1 MAVLGRVLIS
11 SAERVD
17 LADLLS
23 IDSYT
28 AGDFKFLLKG
38 LVGDTKPFILKG
50 FDVIDPNNAIGTQS
64 CSIKVADSMVFYP
77 GSSTGSFY
85 HGLEE
90 GHAQAAPIVPELR
103 KNATNFVYLTF
114 STFNSSVDTRAFWD
128 PDKGGGAGGE
138 FTQDVNTESVLKV
151 DVNVSTGSFPANTI
165 PIAKIVVGPVTIE
178 SITDCR
184 DLMFRLGS
192 GGISPDPFNSYQFRS
207 LPGTGFKRTEPP
219 ITLLPGGVNPFQGA
233 DKNILS
239 LKEWMDLVMTK
250 LKEIGGS
257 TYWYEDFSTYNLV
270 NTFIDSLATTFK
282 SKGSWTHDSS
292 TPGLVTWTQDIQIKV
307 TQDPRDIILRNGDK
321 TLADEQVAY
330 IPLIRA
336 QVINASD
343 SAVAFTNGQSYLNTV
358 GGATGFFTN
367 LSKGDWIK
375 KIDDE
380 NHLFLRVEEFY
391 DSVSLG
397 GSTTTATNARSVRL
411 NGIYQGTTL
420 NEKARYDRGVYQVG
434 DVVVSNRNDAA
445 LTTAGGNFHWLAT
458 RSDVIETAASLS
470 TVTLTGTLS
479 QPDGTTAKITST
491 AHGLQDGDRITITA
505 PAAQAGTY
513 VIEKETANIFYIP
526 TTSLVTGA
534 VTAFFG
540 LVTTGARENGYG
552 LQLENAVHEFETND
566 TVTIAG
572 AVGYNGTYPISVR
585 SSTQF
590 QIAIGS
596 AQATN
601 VLATATATL
610 ARVNVRSEHGLVKI
624 VQGGSATIGDGTS
637 DNLKAF
643 IGMASDGETYPA
655 YAVPLSFDALDGMA
669 NYSALSTDS
678 LTARASKLSAMMA
691 DKAQDKVIKYLASPS
706 LITITN
712 TTNGAAQEIT
722 FSSSGSTLTLIT
734 PGSDGQSIINLPS
747 IAPGISLLTNESAYI
762 TIDRDN
768 TTVPSIVI
776 VSTELVPIAE
786 NIFVIASRLTDVEV
800 YLWDSSII
808 NVGSVQSQGFLDNVL
823 RQNQMLKLVE
833 GGTWSWTLGTQTVA
847 WNASAF
853 IQVPGLANTVN
864 SIAAGSAVLATGE
877 VAYVDINRFSPGGA
891 LTVVVASNAT
901 LTLKTDRIILAR
913 RENSDVIVG
922 NHSMRLISGETK
934 KIYAATSDQTF
945 TYIGSPDASDTTPD
959 YVDNV
964 AYDFLNGQTNYNTA
978 NGESL
983 TTRASRLTGMMAD
996 KAQDKT
1002 IKYLSSPS
1010 LTTITNTTNG
1020 AAQEITFSAGSPLTL
1035 MVPGSAGSATVTL
1048 PSVAPGISLLSNQAA
1063 YVVIDR
1069 DAATTPSIVIAN
1081 ISAVPIAENVF
1092 VIASRLTSVDVYL
1105 WDGAIYNLG
1114 AAPAPGFIDD
1124 IIRQNQMLKLVEGGT
1139 WSWTLG
1145 TQTVAW
1151 GASAFIQVPGLANTV
1166 NSIAAGS
1173 AVLTS
1178 GQVAYVDINRV
1189 GPGGALTVVVASNAA
1204 LTLFTDRIIIARRE
1218 NNDVIVGNHSIRLIS
1233 GETKKLYAA
1242 TSDQTFTYI
1251 GSPDAS
1257 DTTPDYNGAV
1267 AHTLRH
1273 ITEGTSL
1280 TTGVAR
1286 LDDQLDKLFGQLR
1299 MRQQTVANKRV
1310 IVTGADTTILDA
1322 TTLSQQKSNL
1332 LLNFGGAQIDFETGS
1347 IFQSDG
1353 VTPLG
1358 INFTPATIA
1367 LNQYR
1372 WYSVTIIPSTV
1383 GSDNRIGGQ
1392 ILIIPAASDGASAVL
1407 APRASFGSGIKLGQ
1421 VVVQNSGVASVITVI
1436 LQTAITQLGSGS
1448 GGDDLP
1454 TPLKLSVPGNNRVIT
1469 VGPITINVPADKNY
1483 IIPSINNIVPT
1494 FTGGVVTVPATSGTI
1509 TTPVLG
1515 LPFYTVLTSAGDGS
1529 GFGSF
1534 VVSTATQADG
1544 KILVGGGFTTLNNI
1558 SQGRLVRLNS
1568 DGTVDTAF
1576 TTALG
1581 TGFDSTVLVIAVQTD
1596 GKILVGGSFTTLNAI
1611 TRNHLVRLNSDGT
1624 LDTAFAT
1631 AMGTG
1636 VESSF
1641 VRSITIQTDNKI
1653 VISGGFGS
1661 INGINKGGVARLNSD
1676 GTADTAFTTNTGT
1689 GFGTFNDVYHKI
1701 QTDGKIVF
1709 HGGWTSFNG
1718 STRNRLLRLNSDG
1731 TFDTAFYTN
1740 LGTGFDANTNG
1751 AAIQTD
1757 GKILVGGDFTTL
1769 NAVTKNRL
1777 VRLNSDGTEDTAF
1790 YTALGTG
1797 FNLQVQT
1804 IAVQT
1809 DGAILVCGNFTT
1821 LNAITRNRLV
1831 RLNTAGTVDTAFYT
1845 NLGAG
1850 FSSNTIFALLI
1861 QTDGK
1866 ILVGGFFTTLNA
1878 ITRNR
1883 LVRLESSGI
1892 EDAGTPGFALPFA
1905 MGASQYLKIGL
1916 HLTSA
1921 GAVVLSRGIVGAS
1934 LAAATTAPAIPNTFG
1949 IGYTVLRTD
1958 GSSNVSNI
1966 LSDDVYQYL
1975 GNQVEI
1981 KAVSNRYKEIALS
1994 TDPNFYTA
2002 LGTGFNDTEVLA
2014 TAVQTDG
2021 KILVGG
2027 DFTTLN
2033 DITRNRLVRLNSD
2046 GTVDTTFYTNL
2057 GTGFNNGIQAI
2068 AVQTDGKIL
2077 VGGQFTT
2084 FNGNTRNRLVR
2095 LNSDGTHD
2103 AAFYTNLGTGFD
2115 SDIRA
2120 IAIQIDGAIVVG
2132 GAFTTLNGNTRNYIL
2147 RLNSDGTED
2156 SAFYSNLPFG
2166 QGPNGPV
2173 RAIAIQTDG
2182 AIVVGGDFTQ
2192 LFFFNRNYILR
2203 LNSDGTEDSAFYS
2216 SFSTAFDASVYTI
2229 KVQTDG
2235 KILVGGIFNILNGI
2249 TRNRLVRLNTD
2260 GTEDTAFYTALGTGF
2275 NSSVYSIVLQTDGKI
2290 LVGGG
2295 FTTLNAITRN
2305 VLVRLN
2311 STGTVDTAFYTNLGT
2326 GFNLYARTIT
2336 VQSNGK
2342 ILFGGGFTT
2351 LNAITRNRL
2360 VRLNSDG
2367 TEDTTIAPFSA
2378 LASTVLTLPKDTNS
2392 LVGTSVIA
2400 STVASSATVTITK
2413 VAHGLTTGDLV
2424 TVTTAVAIGGI
2435 SAVNL
2440 SVTAVTI
2447 IALTTS
2453 TFTYTA
2459 LATATTTTT
2468 GDLGRVI
2475 AKTTKSYI
2483 INDNSLEAYLNG
2495 ILLYKGDEYSEIGAI
2510 GTQSNT
2516 VTALINFVAGDTL
2529 IFKIY
2534 D

>member
-50 FDVIDPNNAIGTQS
+50 FDVIDPNSAIGTQS

-233 DKNILS
+233 DKNILT

-250 LKEIGGS
+250 IKEIGGS

-270 NTFIDSLATTFK
+270 NSFIDSLATTFK

-292 TPGLVTWTQDIQIKV
+292 TPGLITWTQDIQIKV
-307 TQDPRDIILRNGDK
+307 TQDPRNIIIRNGNK

-330 IPLIRA
+330 IPLVRA

-343 SAVAFTNGQSYLNTV
+343 SAVAFINGQSYLNTV

-397 GSTTTATNARSVRL
+397 GSTTTAANARSIRL

-458 RSDVIETAASLS
+458 RSDIIETAASLS

-572 AVGYNGTYPISVR
+572 AVGYDGTYPISVR

-601 VLATATATL
+601 ILATATATL

-643 IGMASDGETYPA
+643 VGMASDGETYPA

-691 DKAQDKVIKYLASPS
+691 DKAQDKTIKYLASPS

-747 IAPGISLLTNESAYI
+747 IAPGISLLTDQSAYI
-762 TIDRDN
+762 TLDRDN
-768 TTVPSIVI
+768 ATVPSIVI
-776 VSTELVPIAE
+776 AATELVPIAE

-847 WNASAF
+847 WDASAF
-853 IQVPGLANTVN
+853 IQVPGLDNTVN
-864 SIAAGSAVLATGE
+864 SIAVGSAVLAAGE

-901 LTLKTDRIILAR
+901 LTLKTDRIILVR

-959 YVDNV
+959 YIDDL
-964 AYDFLNGQTNYNTA
+964 AYDFLNSQTNYNTA

-1002 IKYLSSPS
+1002 IKYLASPS

-1020 AAQEITFSAGSPLTL
+1020 AAQEITFSVGSPLTL

-1151 GASAFIQVPGLANTV
+1151 SASAFMQVPGLANAV

-1218 NNDVIVGNHSIRLIS
+1218 NSDVIVGNHSMRLIT

-1257 DTTPDYNGAV
+1257 DTTPNYNGAV

-1310 IVTGADTTILDA
+1310 IVTGADTTILD
-1322 TTLSQQKSNL
+1322 TTVLSQQKSNL

-1353 VTPLG
+1353 TTPLG

-1367 LNQYR
+1367 LNQFR
-1372 WYSVTIIPSTV
+1372 WYSVTIIPSTM

-1421 VVVQNSGVASVITVI
+1421 VVVRNSGVASVITVI
-1436 LQTAITQLGSGS
+1436 LQNAITQLGSGS

-1454 TPLKLSVPGNNRVIT
+1454 MPLKLSVPGTNRVIT

-1483 IIPSINNIVPT
+1483 IIPSIGNVVPT
-1494 FTGGVVTVPATSGTI
+1494 FTGATVTVPVTSGTI
-1509 TTPVLG
+1509 TTPVLA
-1515 LPFYTVLTSAGDGS
+1515 LPFYPALGTGFDSAVEAVAIQTDS
-1529 GFGSF
+1529 
-1534 VVSTATQADG
+1534 
-1544 KILVGGGFTTLNNI
+1544 KILVGGTFFNLNGI
-1558 SQGRLVRLNS
+1558 GRNRFVRLNS
-1568 DGTVDTAF
+1568 DGTVDTTF
-1576 TTALG
+1576 YTNLG
-1581 TGFDSTVLVIAVQTD
+1581 SGFGNQVSTIAVQTD
-1596 GKILVGGSFTTLNAI
+1596 GKILVGGGFNTLNGN
-1611 TRNHLVRLNSDGT
+1611 TRNGLVRLNSNGT
-1624 LDTAFAT
+1624 
-1631 AMGTG
+1631 
-1636 VESSF
+1636 E
-1641 VRSITIQTDNKI
+1641 
-1653 VISGGFGS
+1653 
-1661 INGINKGGVARLNSD
+1661 
-1676 GTADTAFTTNTGT
+1676 
-1689 GFGTFNDVYHKI
+1689 
-1701 QTDGKIVF
+1701 
-1709 HGGWTSFNG
+1709 
-1718 STRNRLLRLNSDG
+1718 
-1731 TFDTAFYTN
+1731 DTAFYTN
-1740 LGTGFDANTNG
+1740 LGSGFDNSIRSIAV
-1751 AAIQTD
+1751 QSD
-1757 GKILVGGDFTTL
+1757 GKILAGGSFITL
-1769 NAVTKNRL
+1769 NAITRNRL
-1777 VRLNSDGTEDTAF
+1777 VRLNSDGTEDTG
-1790 YTALGTG
+1790 TA
-1797 FNLQVQT
+1797 
-1804 IAVQT
+1804 
-1809 DGAILVCGNFTT
+1809 
-1821 LNAITRNRLV
+1821 
-1831 RLNTAGTVDTAFYT
+1831 
-1845 NLGAG
+1845 
-1850 FSSNTIFALLI
+1850 
-1861 QTDGK
+1861 
-1866 ILVGGFFTTLNA
+1866 
-1878 ITRNR
+1878 
-1883 LVRLESSGI
+1883 
-1892 EDAGTPGFALPFA
+1892 GFALPFA

-1921 GAVVLSRGIVGAS
+1921 GTVVLSRGIVGAS
-1934 LAAATTAPAIPNTFG
+1934 LAAATTAPSIPSTFG
-1949 IGYTVLRTD
+1949 IGYVVLRTD
-1958 GSSNVSNI
+1958 GSSNVSNV
-1966 LSDDVYQYL
+1966 LSDDVYQNL
-1975 GNQVEI
+1975 GDQVDI
-1981 KAVSNRYKEIALS
+1981 KVVSNRYKEILQD
-1994 TDPNFYTA
+1994 TNGFYDN
-2002 LGTGFNDTEVLA
+2002 LGSGFNSTVYSSA
-2014 TAVQTDG
+2014 IQTDG

-2027 DFTTLN
+2027 AFTSLNAITRNRFLRLNSAGTVDTSFYTNLGTGFDGTVYSSAIQTDGKILVGGGFTLLN
-2033 DITRNRLVRLNSD
+2033 GITRNYLVRLNSDGTVDTSFYTNLGTGFDGTVYSIAVQADGKILVGGFFTLLNSITRNRLVRLNSD
-2046 GTVDTTFYTNL
+2046 GTVDTSFYTNL
-2057 GTGFNNGIQAI
+2057 GTGFGADAVFGIT
-2068 AVQTDGKIL
+2068 VQTDGKIL
-2077 VGGQFTT
+2077 AAGNFTT

-2095 LNSDGTHD
+2095 LNS
-2103 AAFYTNLGTGFD
+2103 N
-2115 SDIRA
+2115 
-2120 IAIQIDGAIVVG
+2120 
-2132 GAFTTLNGNTRNYIL
+2132 
-2147 RLNSDGTED
+2147 GTE
-2156 SAFYSNLPFG
+2156 
-2166 QGPNGPV
+2166 
-2173 RAIAIQTDG
+2173 
-2182 AIVVGGDFTQ
+2182 
-2192 LFFFNRNYILR
+2192 
-2203 LNSDGTEDSAFYS
+2203 
-2216 SFSTAFDASVYTI
+2216 
-2229 KVQTDG
+2229 
-2235 KILVGGIFNILNGI
+2235 
-2249 TRNRLVRLNTD
+2249 
-2260 GTEDTAFYTALGTGF
+2260 
-2275 NSSVYSIVLQTDGKI
+2275 
-2290 LVGGG
+2290 
-2295 FTTLNAITRN
+2295 
-2305 VLVRLN
+2305 
-2311 STGTVDTAFYTNLGT
+2311 DTAFYTNLGT
-2326 GFNLYARTIT
+2326 GFSLGGGGILFCTA
-2336 VQSNGK
+2336 VQTDNK
-2342 ILFGGGFTT
+2342 ILVGGAFNT
-2351 LNAITRNRL
+2351 LNGNTRNGL

-2367 TEDTTIAPFSA
+2367 THDAAFYNNVNGGSGFSSGMRALFVQTNQRIIVPTVPGVYRLATDGTQVEPPQDIILNTTTQQRIAQTVVIYSGSVLKTIDLYINLSGTPLGNMFVQIVRDSGGFPSTSLSDLMSESLPISIAGLVSGLNTITLPDTVSKTGTYHVVIRTDAAYKAQFTSSAGTSSIAIQVSSTDNGSTQYNGTAWSDPGTTAFKYTLKGRELNLRVKITSSA
-2378 LASTVLTLPKDTNS
+2378 GDKQLYGTGILYDIQTSGIVGGLKHRQVFKFNSTANPSTFALTMFRPDPDLLGVYLVETGQVFRAPAFTLSGNTVVFPANSFNNGGVPADLTLVMDQTN
-2392 LVGTSVIA
+2392 GTSFDNSDMNA
-2400 STVASSATVTITK
+2400 LLLAQNHLGSTDPTIDRSVAGMGIFLRSPNGTLREIT
-2413 VAHGLTTGDLV
+2413 
-2424 TVTTAVAIGGI
+2424 
-2435 SAVNL
+2435 
-2440 SVTAVTI
+2440 
-2447 IALTTS
+2447 
-2453 TFTYTA
+2453 
-2459 LATATTTTT
+2459 
-2468 GDLGRVI
+2468 
-2475 AKTTKSYI
+2475 
-2483 INDNSLEAYLNG
+2483 INDEDQ
-2495 ILLYKGDEYSEIGAI
+2495 IVVYS
-2510 GTQSNT
+2510 
-2516 VTALINFVAGDTL
+2516 V
-2529 IFKIY
+2529 
-2534 D
+2534 

>member
-479 QPDGTTAKITST
+479 KPDGTTAKITST

-643 IGMASDGETYPA
+643 VGMASDGETYPA

-691 DKAQDKVIKYLASPS
+691 DKAQDKTIKYLASPS

-734 PGSDGQSIINLPS
+734 PGSDGQSVINLPS

-847 WNASAF
+847 WSASAF
-853 IQVPGLANTVN
+853 MQVPGLANTVN
-864 SIAAGSAVLATGE
+864 SIAAGSA
-877 VAYVDINRFSPGGA
+877 I
-891 LTVVVASNAT
+891 
-901 LTLKTDRIILAR
+901 
-913 RENSDVIVG
+913 
-922 NHSMRLISGETK
+922 
-934 KIYAATSDQTF
+934 
-945 TYIGSPDASDTTPD
+945 
-959 YVDNV
+959 
-964 AYDFLNGQTNYNTA
+964 
-978 NGESL
+978 
-983 TTRASRLTGMMAD
+983 
-996 KAQDKT
+996 
-1002 IKYLSSPS
+1002 
-1010 LTTITNTTNG
+1010 
-1020 AAQEITFSAGSPLTL
+1020 
-1035 MVPGSAGSATVTL
+1035 
-1048 PSVAPGISLLSNQAA
+1048 
-1063 YVVIDR
+1063 
-1069 DAATTPSIVIAN
+1069 
-1081 ISAVPIAENVF
+1081 
-1092 VIASRLTSVDVYL
+1092 
-1105 WDGAIYNLG
+1105 
-1114 AAPAPGFIDD
+1114 
-1124 IIRQNQMLKLVEGGT
+1124 
-1139 WSWTLG
+1139 
-1145 TQTVAW
+1145 
-1151 GASAFIQVPGLANTV
+1151 
-1166 NSIAAGS
+1166 
-1173 AVLTS
+1173 LTS

-1189 GPGGALTVVVASNAA
+1189 GPGGALTVAVASNAT
-1204 LTLFTDRIIIARRE
+1204 LTLTTDRIIIARRE
-1218 NNDVIVGNHSIRLIS
+1218 NNDVIVGNHSMRLIS

-1347 IFQSDG
+1347 IFQSNG
-1353 VTPLG
+1353 VTALG

-1392 ILIIPAASDGASAVL
+1392 ILIIPAASDGASAAL

-1421 VVVQNSGVASVITVI
+1421 VVVRNSGVASVITVI

-1509 TTPVLG
+1509 TTSVLG
-1515 LPFYTVLTSAGDGS
+1515 LPFYTNLGTSFDDQIIQLAVQS
-1529 GFGSF
+1529 N
-1534 VVSTATQADG
+1534 G
-1544 KILVGGGFTTLNNI
+1544 KIVAGGIFLNLNGTSRKDLI
-1558 SQGRLVRLNS
+1558 RLEA

-1576 TTALG
+1576 YTNLG
-1581 TGFDSTVLVIAVQTD
+1581 TSFNDIVRTVAIQTD
-1596 GKILVGGSFTTLNAI
+1596 GKILAGGRFTSFNGA
-1611 TRNHLVRLNSDGT
+1611 TRNRLVRLNADGT
-1624 LDTAFAT
+1624 
-1631 AMGTG
+1631 
-1636 VESSF
+1636 
-1641 VRSITIQTDNKI
+1641 Q
-1653 VISGGFGS
+1653 
-1661 INGINKGGVARLNSD
+1661 
-1676 GTADTAFTTNTGT
+1676 
-1689 GFGTFNDVYHKI
+1689 
-1701 QTDGKIVF
+1701 
-1709 HGGWTSFNG
+1709 
-1718 STRNRLLRLNSDG
+1718 
-1731 TFDTAFYTN
+1731 DTAFYTN
-1740 LGTGFDANTNG
+1740 LGTGFNIDMTSVVLQTN
-1751 AAIQTD
+1751 
-1757 GKILVGGDFTTL
+1757 GKILVGGDFTTF
-1769 NAVTKNRL
+1769 NGNSRNRL

-1790 YTALGTG
+1790 YTNLGTG
-1797 FNLQVQT
+1797 FNGNLYKV
-1804 IAVQT
+1804 AVQT
-1809 DGAILVCGNFTT
+1809 DGKILVCGEFTT
-1821 LNAITRNRLV
+1821 LNGNTRNRLV
-1831 RLNTAGTVDTAFYT
+1831 RLNSDGTEDTAFYS
-1845 NLGAG
+1845 NLGTGFDNHVRTVVIQSDGKILVGGDYAILNGGDRNRLVRLEADGTEDAAFYSTLTSAG
-1850 FSSNTIFALLI
+1850 DASGFGVYDIKTIAV

-1866 ILVGGFFTTLNA
+1866 ILVGGDFVTLNGN
-1878 ITRNR
+1878 TRNR
-1883 LVRLESSGI
+1883 LVRLNSDGTENTAFYTALGTGAFNNTVRDVVLQSDNRILVGGSFTTQGVNTRKVLVRLEANGT
-1892 EDAGTPGFALPFA
+1892 EDAGPPGFALPFA

-1966 LSDDVYQYL
+1966 LSDDVYQNL

-2046 GTVDTTFYTNL
+2046 GSVDTTFYTNL

-2068 AVQTDGKIL
+2068 AVQTDGKRL

-2084 FNGNTRNRLVR
+2084 FNGITRNRLVR

-2115 SDIRA
+2115 NDIRV
-2120 IAIQIDGAIVVG
+2120 IAIQTDGKILVG
-2132 GAFTTLNGNTRNYIL
+2132 GSFTTLNGNTRNYIL

-2235 KILVGGIFNILNGI
+2235 KILVGGNFNILNGI

>member
-50 FDVIDPNNAIGTQS
+50 FDVIDPNSAIGTQS

-233 DKNILS
+233 DKNILT

-250 LKEIGGS
+250 IKEIGGS

-270 NTFIDSLATTFK
+270 NSFIDSLATTFK

-292 TPGLVTWTQDIQIKV
+292 TPGLITWTQDIQIKV
-307 TQDPRDIILRNGDK
+307 TQDPRNIIIRNGNK

-330 IPLIRA
+330 IPLVRA

-343 SAVAFTNGQSYLNTV
+343 SAVAFINGQSYLNTV

-397 GSTTTATNARSVRL
+397 GSTTTAANARSIRL

-458 RSDVIETAASLS
+458 RSDIIETAASLS

-572 AVGYNGTYPISVR
+572 AVGYDGTYPISVR

-601 VLATATATL
+601 ILATATATL

-643 IGMASDGETYPA
+643 VGMASDGETYPA

-691 DKAQDKVIKYLASPS
+691 DKAQDKTIKYLASPS

-747 IAPGISLLTNESAYI
+747 IAPGISLLTDQSAYI
-762 TIDRDN
+762 TLDRDN
-768 TTVPSIVI
+768 ATVPSIVI
-776 VSTELVPIAE
+776 AATELVPIAE

-847 WNASAF
+847 WDASAF
-853 IQVPGLANTVN
+853 IQVPGLDNTVN
-864 SIAAGSAVLATGE
+864 SIAVGSAVLAAGE

-901 LTLKTDRIILAR
+901 LTLKTDRIILVR

-959 YVDNV
+959 YIDDL
-964 AYDFLNGQTNYNTA
+964 AYDFLNSQTNYNTA

-1002 IKYLSSPS
+1002 IKYLASPS

-1020 AAQEITFSAGSPLTL
+1020 AAQEITFSVGSPLTL

-1151 GASAFIQVPGLANTV
+1151 SASAFMQVPGLANAV

-1218 NNDVIVGNHSIRLIS
+1218 NSDVIVGNHSMRLIT

-1257 DTTPDYNGAV
+1257 DTTPNYNGAV

-1310 IVTGADTTILDA
+1310 IVTGADTTILD
-1322 TTLSQQKSNL
+1322 TTVLSQQKSNL

-1353 VTPLG
+1353 TTPLG

-1367 LNQYR
+1367 LNQFR
-1372 WYSVTIIPSTV
+1372 WYSVTIIPSTM

-1421 VVVQNSGVASVITVI
+1421 VVVRNSGVASVITVI
-1436 LQTAITQLGSGS
+1436 LQNAITQLGSGS

-1454 TPLKLSVPGNNRVIT
+1454 MPLKLSVPGTNRVIT

-1483 IIPSINNIVPT
+1483 IIPSIGNVVPT
-1494 FTGGVVTVPATSGTI
+1494 FTGATVTVPVTSGTI
-1509 TTPVLG
+1509 TTPVLA
-1515 LPFYTVLTSAGDGS
+1515 LPFYPALGTGFDSAVEAVAIQTDS
-1529 GFGSF
+1529 
-1534 VVSTATQADG
+1534 
-1544 KILVGGGFTTLNNI
+1544 KILVGGTFFNLNGI
-1558 SQGRLVRLNS
+1558 GRNRFVRLNS
-1568 DGTVDTAF
+1568 DGTVDTTF
-1576 TTALG
+1576 YTNLG
-1581 TGFDSTVLVIAVQTD
+1581 SGFGNQVSTIAVQTD
-1596 GKILVGGSFTTLNAI
+1596 GKILVGGGFNTLNGNTRNGLVRLNSNGTEDTAFYTNLGSGFDNSIRRITVQSDGKILIVGQFTTLNAI
-1611 TRNHLVRLNSDGT
+1611 TRNFLVRLNSDGT
-1624 LDTAFAT
+1624 
-1631 AMGTG
+1631 
-1636 VESSF
+1636 E
-1641 VRSITIQTDNKI
+1641 
-1653 VISGGFGS
+1653 
-1661 INGINKGGVARLNSD
+1661 
-1676 GTADTAFTTNTGT
+1676 
-1689 GFGTFNDVYHKI
+1689 
-1701 QTDGKIVF
+1701 
-1709 HGGWTSFNG
+1709 
-1718 STRNRLLRLNSDG
+1718 
-1731 TFDTAFYTN
+1731 DTAFYTN
-1740 LGTGFDANTNG
+1740 LGSGFNAQIYQ
-1751 AAIQTD
+1751 AAIQSDGKIVVGGLFITLNGVTRNCLVRLNSNGTEDTAFYTNLGSGFNFGLVRVTIQSD
-1757 GKILVGGDFTTL
+1757 GKILAGGAFTTL
-1769 NAVTKNRL
+1769 NAISRNRL

-1790 YTALGTG
+1790 YTNLGSG
-1797 FNLQVQT
+1797 FNSDANDV
-1804 IAVQT
+1804 
-1809 DGAILVCGNFTT
+1809 AIQ
-1821 LNAITRNRLV
+1821 
-1831 RLNTAGTVDTAFYT
+1831 
-1845 NLGAG
+1845 
-1850 FSSNTIFALLI
+1850 S
-1861 QTDGK
+1861 DGK

-1883 LVRLESSGI
+1883 LVRLNSDGTEDTAFYTNLGSGFDNSI
-1892 EDAGTPGFALPFA
+1892 RSIAVQSDGKILAGGSFITLNAITRNRLVRLNSDGTEDTGTAGFALPFA

-1921 GAVVLSRGIVGAS
+1921 GTVVLSRGIVGAS
-1934 LAAATTAPAIPNTFG
+1934 LAAATTAPSIPSTFG
-1949 IGYTVLRTD
+1949 IGYVVLRTD
-1958 GSSNVSNI
+1958 GSSNVSNV
-1966 LSDDVYQYL
+1966 LSDDVYQNL
-1975 GNQVEI
+1975 GDQVDI
-1981 KAVSNRYKEIALS
+1981 KVVSNRYKEILQD
-1994 TDPNFYTA
+1994 TNGFYDN
-2002 LGTGFNDTEVLA
+2002 LGSGFNSTVYSSA
-2014 TAVQTDG
+2014 IQTDG

-2027 DFTTLN
+2027 AFTSLNAITRNRFLRLNSAGTVDTSFYTNLGTGFDGTVYSSAIQTDGKILVGGGFTLLN
-2033 DITRNRLVRLNSD
+2033 GITRNYLVRLNSDGTVDTSFYTNLGTGFDGTVYSIAVQADGKILVGGFFTLLNSITRNRLVRLNSD
-2046 GTVDTTFYTNL
+2046 GTVDTSFYTNL
-2057 GTGFNNGIQAI
+2057 GTGFNAAVYSIAVQADGMIVVGGDFTQLFFQNRERLARLDSSGHDDFSFYFNLLQGPDFFPGFDNAVRAINIQTDGMILVGGDFTQLKFDARNRLVRLQADGTQDAAFYTNLGTGFDQTTSTI

-2077 VGGQFTT
+2077 VGGAFTSLNAT
-2084 FNGNTRNRLVR
+2084 TRNKLVR
-2095 LNSDGTHD
+2095 LNSDGTD
-2103 AAFYTNLGTGFD
+2103 N
-2115 SDIRA
+2115 
-2120 IAIQIDGAIVVG
+2120 
-2132 GAFTTLNGNTRNYIL
+2132 
-2147 RLNSDGTED
+2147 
-2156 SAFYSNLPFG
+2156 
-2166 QGPNGPV
+2166 
-2173 RAIAIQTDG
+2173 
-2182 AIVVGGDFTQ
+2182 
-2192 LFFFNRNYILR
+2192 
-2203 LNSDGTEDSAFYS
+2203 
-2216 SFSTAFDASVYTI
+2216 
-2229 KVQTDG
+2229 
-2235 KILVGGIFNILNGI
+2235 
-2249 TRNRLVRLNTD
+2249 
-2260 GTEDTAFYTALGTGF
+2260 
-2275 NSSVYSIVLQTDGKI
+2275 
-2290 LVGGG
+2290 
-2295 FTTLNAITRN
+2295 
-2305 VLVRLN
+2305 
-2311 STGTVDTAFYTNLGT
+2311 TAFYTNLGT
-2326 GFNLYARTIT
+2326 GFNLDVQTIAIQT
-2336 VQSNGK
+2336 DSK
-2342 ILFGGGFTT
+2342 ILVGGAFTS
-2351 LNAITRNRL
+2351 LNATTRNRFL
-2360 VRLNSDG
+2360 RLNSAG
-2367 TEDTTIAPFSA
+2367 TVDTTPPPFSA

-2392 LVGTSVIA
+2392 LVGTVVIA

-2440 SVTAVTI
+2440 SVTAATI
-2447 IALTTS
+2447 TVLTIN

-2459 LATATTTTT
+2459 LAAATTTTT

-2483 INDNSLEAYLNG
+2483 VNDNSLEAYLNG
-2495 ILLYKGDEYSEIGAI
+2495 ILLYKGDEYSEIGTI
-2510 GTQSNT
+2510 GAQANT
-2516 VTALINFVAGDTL
+2516 VTALIDFVAGDTL
-2529 IFKIY
+2529 MFKIY